1 MAERITVQEAAKML
15 GVSEFTVRC
24 RMKDGTLPIGKI
36 LNEKG
41 ARKNYLI
48 YRNLV
53 NRIMG
58 TEEGSENIGGSN

>member
-1 MAERITVQEAAKML
+1 MPERITVQEAAKML

-24 RMKDGTLPIGKI
+24 GMKDGTLPIGKI

-53 NRIMG
+53 NRFTG
-58 TEEGSENIGGSN
+58 VEEGSD